1 VLPTLSPQAQLWTLA
16 FNSVRQPSLAA
27 PSSSIGLLVGG
38 VAVMRTVVMTPLFTL
53 QLPLPITRLVFMA
66 SKEDLR
72 ARRFDNVCA
81 NVQLAWQEF

>member
-1 VLPTLSPQAQLWTLA
+1 
-16 FNSVRQPSLAA
+16 
-27 PSSSIGLLVGG
+27 
-38 VAVMRTVVMTPLFTL
+38 MRTVVMTPLFTL